1 MKFPYLTANLIG
13 VSNLLKVVSND
24 RRLAILCHLA
34 EGELS
39 VGDIQRLIGLSQSA
53 LSQHLARLRQDGV
66 VKTRRDAQ
74 NIYYRIDERMMP
86 YVLDILNKMARDYG
100 AFLPDDITDDAGPF
114 KMAAQ

>member
-1 MKFPYLTANLIG
+1 MKFPYLTANLVG

-24 RRLAILCHLA
+24 RRLGILCHLA

-39 VGDIQRLIGLSQSA
+39 VGEIQRLVGLSQSA

-74 NIYYRIDERMMP
+74 NIYYSLDENMMP
-86 YVLDILNKMARDYG
+86 HVLTLLDGVARDFG
-100 AFLPDDITDDAGPF
+100 SRLDNSAIDDEPSY